1 MRILVITQYFYPE
14 TFRINDIVKELV
26 ARGNS
31 VTVVTGLPNYPEGKI
46 YDSYESAY
54 KEPAY
59 YFGAE
64 VVRCKL
70 RPRKKG
76 SLNLALNYLS
86 FVRQTNKVLKKIKPD
101 YDVIYFYEP
110 SPITSGFPALK
121 YGKKH
126 HIPTAIYNLDIWP
139 DSVRD
144 NKNGKAMSQKNP
156 IYLIARSLSK
166 KVYNGF
172 DLIINKCDEFGDYL
186 NKTFSIEAK
195 KMITIFEHA
204 EDSYLSVGL
213 EPTNNGIIDFVF
225 LGNIGKI
232 QNCDLVVKA
241 FSKVKSD
248 NILLHFVGDGSYLKE
263 LKVLVSELNLEDK
276 VIFHGRHSLDE
287 IKKFYEFADVCILSL
302 SNKTATG
309 ITPPGKLASYMAAG
323 RPIIG
328 AIDGSSQSIVDK
340 AKCGFLVG
348 SNDFEG
354 LAKLMQN
361 IVDNPNVL
369 LGLGLNG
376 RYFFLKHMTL
386 KSHVDSV
393 EKALLV
399 LQKKHSNESIDN

>member
-46 YDSYESAY
+46 FDGYENAY
-54 KEPAY
+54 KETSC

-86 FVRQTNKVLKKIKPD
+86 FVTQTNKVLKKIKPN

-144 NKNGKAMSQKNP
+144 NKNGKAMSKKNP

-172 DLIINKCDEFGDYL
+172 NLIINKCDEFGDYL
-186 NKTFSIEAK
+186 SKIFSIETK
-195 KMITIFEHA
+195 KMITVFEHA
-204 EDSYLSVGL
+204 EDSYLQVGL

-232 QNCDLVVKA
+232 QNCDLIVKA
-241 FSKVKSD
+241 FSKVKSN
-248 NILLHFVGDGSYLKE
+248 NILLHFVGDGSYLEE
-263 LKVLVSELNLEDK
+263 LKTLVTELCLDNK
-276 VIFHGRHSLDE
+276 VIFHGRHNLDE
-287 IKKFYEFADVCILSL
+287 IKEFYEFADVCVLSL

-309 ITPPGKLASYMAAG
+309 LTPPGKLASYMASG

-328 AIDGSSQSIVDK
+328 AIDGSSQSIIK
-340 AKCGFLVG
+340 RAKCGFLVG
-348 SNDFEG
+348 SNDSEG
-354 LAKLMQN
+354 LTKLMQN
-361 IVDNPNVL
+361 IADNPNIL
-369 LGLGLNG
+369 SGLGLNG
-376 RYFFLKHMTL
+376 RNFFLDNMTL
-386 KSHVDSV
+386 KSHVDSI
-393 EKALLV
+393 EKALLN
-399 LQKKHSNESIDN
+399 LQVEYSNESISY